1 VVRSV
6 EGVNGAQL
14 LRFPEPGSG
23 PLHQTLI
30 IVELTGKGT
39 FADVARAVEDAQTV
53 HRAEILPGVATVVTG
68 KLKPDTE
75 PEAITEALK
84 KAGLFDEPAP
94 TAEQEQDSG
103 G

>member
-1 VVRSV
+1 MVRSV
-6 EGVNGAQL
+6 EAVDGVRL

-23 PLHQTLI
+23 PFNQTLI

-53 HRAEILPGVATVVTG
+53 HRDYILPGVATALTG

-75 PEAITEALK
+75 PDVIMEALK
-84 KAGLFDEPAP
+84 KAGLFEEPAVP
-94 TAEQEQDSG
+94 EQDQDTG

>member
-1 VVRSV
+1 VVRSI
-6 EGVNGAQL
+6 EGVNGAQF
-14 LRFPEPGSG
+14 LRQPQPGSG

-53 HRAEILPGVATVVTG
+53 HRAEILPGVSTVVTG

-75 PEAITEALK
+75 PDAIAGTLK
-84 KAGLFDEPAP
+84 KAGLFEEPAVP
-94 TAEQEQDSG
+94 EQDQDSG